1 VSVPGDAPLAATETF
16 RGAFRAYGRVALP
29 LTAMYALFILPIVGL
44 FALAAP
50 TLAGSMFGRTPLEI
64 PPGEWLAFAGI
75 VLLSLAASALVTT
88 AVAEMSDRAL
98 AGEAVP
104 SPGRALGDA
113 LARVPAL
120 AGTYVVLVGIVL
132 LPMLPLFAL
141 LAMTTAGAGSGE
153 PPVAAAIGFLLGLLV
168 VLPIV
173 FAVGMYLRFGPVRAA
188 IRDEG
193 AFAAIRGSIALV
205 RGRFW
210 RVTGYM
216 VLVALL
222 AQAVMTAASILG
234 MALVALGPFA
244 PMILYGTALSAC
256 VAFQVLQEVALL
268 RRLEDLHAPP
278 AEGDA
283 PADETPAPEPAVPGG
298 NLPAG
303 P

>member
-1 VSVPGDAPLAATETF
+1 VSAPGFAPLEATETF

-50 TLAGSMFGRTPLEI
+50 TLAGSMFGRTPVEV
-64 PPGEWLAFAGI
+64 PPGEWLAFAGV
-75 VLLSLAASALVTT
+75 VLLSLVASALVTT
-88 AVAEMSDRAL
+88 AVAGMSDRAL

-104 SPGRALGDA
+104 ALGRALGEA
-113 LARVPAL
+113 PGRVPAL
-120 AGTYVVLVGIVL
+120 VGTYVVLVGIVL

-141 LAMTTAGAGSGE
+141 LAITTAGAGSGE
-153 PPVAAAIGFLLGLLV
+153 PPVAAAIGFLLGLFV

-173 FAVGMYLRFGPVRAA
+173 FAAAMYLRFGPIRSA

-210 RVTGYM
+210 RITGYL
-216 VLVALL
+216 VLVTIL
-222 AQAVMTAASILG
+222 AQVVMTAASILG
-234 MALVALGPFA
+234 MALMRLGPFA
-244 PMILYGTALSAC
+244 PMILYGSALSAC
-256 VAFQVLQEVALL
+256 AAFQVLQEVALM

-278 AEGDA
+278 GADDA
-283 PADETPAPEPAVPGG
+283 TADETPAPEPDWSPVPGDG
-298 NLPAG
+298 A
-303 P
+303 